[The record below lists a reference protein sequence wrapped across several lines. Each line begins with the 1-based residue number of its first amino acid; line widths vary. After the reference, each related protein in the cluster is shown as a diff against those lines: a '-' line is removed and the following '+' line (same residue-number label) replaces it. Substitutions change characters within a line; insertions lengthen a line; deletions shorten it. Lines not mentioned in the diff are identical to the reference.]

1 LTGYPFQTLGSTFC
15 GDFILHK
22 RYVTYLVTKTD
33 LTKYFIE
40 NEGDYYE
47 RKRILKR
54 GNSIEADEEEGW
66 DGAETSSSEQ

>member
-1 LTGYPFQTLGSTFC
+1 VSLTDPKGAARHEVRAIKLLKIDGGFKLVGCCASTMRTANSI
-15 GDFILHK
+15 D
-22 RYVTYLVTKTD
+22 
-33 LTKYFIE
+33 
-40 NEGDYYE
+40 E